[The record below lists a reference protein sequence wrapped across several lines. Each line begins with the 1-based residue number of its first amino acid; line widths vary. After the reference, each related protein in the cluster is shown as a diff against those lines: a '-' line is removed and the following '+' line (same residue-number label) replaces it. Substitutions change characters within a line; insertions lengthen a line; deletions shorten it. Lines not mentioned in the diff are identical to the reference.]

1 MEKNWAPFVIGDHL
15 FAHRWLDDPSGDSQV
30 LEIDAMNGNVVN
42 SSVCPGAGAALRSAL
57 GLTDADYAVKL
68 SGGTNAERLEDGS
81 YVGIGHSMRDFGSDR
96 RVYAMFGYVFDGQ
109 CERALRRLGV
119 YTQFV

>member
-1 MEKNWAPFVIGDHL
+1 M
-15 FAHRWLDDPSGDSQV
+15 
-30 LEIDAMNGNVVN
+30 
-42 SSVCPGAGAALRSAL
+42 

-96 RVYAMFGYVFDGQ
+96 RVYAMFGYVFDGFAPF
-109 CERALRRLGV
+109 CLRKATDEFHFAVPHGTTLFTGDEYIDAKAVVPRPNDPGRQGQRQV
-119 YTQFV
+119 